1 MISAG
6 EFRNGVTFEMDGQVM
21 QVIEFQHVKP
31 GKGSPFVRT
40 KMKNVMTGAV
50 IETSFNPTAKFESAY
65 VERKNMEFSYS
76 DGDLYYFMDP
86 ETYELVPIDKNEL
99 SDGFRFVKENKNQF
113 DANATLDN
121 APFRFNPPAGTVWYK
136 EGDEFQVG
144 SLTFRVLETPGHTPG
159 GVCLLCGDALFTGD
173 TLFRDSCG
181 RTDLP
186 GGDMPTLLRSLKKL
200 GDLPGDYEVY
210 PGHMDSTT
218 LDRERRFNYYM
229 KYACETIP

>member
-1 MISAG
+1 MLIKGMPLGQIEA
-6 EFRNGVTFEMDGQVM
+6 NCYIVTDEKTLECAVIDPGDESNTVMDYLEENHLKAEY
-21 QVIEFQHVKP
+21 I
-31 GKGSPFVRT
+31 FVT
-40 KMKNVMTGAV
+40 HGHFDHTMAVNAVHEQTGATV
-50 IETSFNPTAKFESAY
+50 C
-65 VERKNMEFSYS
+65 M
-76 DGDLYYFMDP
+76 
-86 ETYELVPIDKNEL
+86 
-99 SDGFRFVKENKNQF
+99 NQF
-113 DANATLDN
+113 DANATLDD